1 MIVGL
6 TGGIGSGKSAVSD
19 YLAKRG
25 YPIVDT
31 DVLAREVVEPG
42 SEGLVAIA
50 EHFGKSVI
58 NQDGH
63 LDRAALRERVFKD
76 STEKAWLEALLHPM
90 IRTLMLAELHK
101 HEPNTPFVVLSSP
114 LLLETD
120 QHTLVD
126 TIVVV
131 DLPES
136 LQIERASRR
145 DKNSVD
151 QIKRIM
157 ASQVSRQKRL
167 ASANTV
173 LDNSGTLENL
183 YQQIDQFCETIR

>member
-19 YLAKRG
+19 YLAKLG

-58 NQDGH
+58 NQDGQ
-63 LDRAALRERVFKD
+63 LDRAALRERIFKD

-90 IRTLMLAELHK
+90 IRTLMLAELDK
-101 HEPNTPFVVLSSP
+101 HEPNAPFVVLSSP

-136 LQIERASRR
+136 LQMERASRR

-157 ASQVSRQKRL
+157 ANQVSRQKRL
-167 ASANTV
+167 ASANIV

-183 YQQIDQFCETIR
+183 YQQIDQFCDTIR

>member
-19 YLAKRG
+19 YLAKLG

-42 SEGLVAIA
+42 SEGLSAIA

-58 NQDGH
+58 NQDGQ

-76 STEKAWLEALLHPM
+76 SAEKAWLEALLHPM
-90 IRTLMLAELHK
+90 IRTLMLAELDK
-101 HEPNTPFVVLSSP
+101 HEPNAPFVVLSSP

-136 LQIERASRR
+136 LQIERASQR

-157 ASQVSRQKRL
+157 ANQVSRQKRL

>member
-19 YLAKRG
+19 YLAKLG

-58 NQDGH
+58 NQDGQ

-90 IRTLMLAELHK
+90 IRTLMLAELRK
-101 HEPNTPFVVLSSP
+101 LEPNAPFVVLSSP

-136 LQIERASRR
+136 LQIERASQR

-157 ASQVSRQKRL
+157 ANQVSRQKRL

-173 LDNSGTLENL
+173 LDNSGTLESL
-183 YQQIDQFCETIR
+183 YQQIDQFCDTIR

>member
-19 YLAKRG
+19 YLAKLG

-58 NQDGH
+58 NQDGQ
-63 LDRAALRERVFKD
+63 LDRAALRERIFKD

-90 IRTLMLAELHK
+90 IRTLMLAELDK
-101 HEPNTPFVVLSSP
+101 HEPNAPFVVLSSP

-157 ASQVSRQKRL
+157 ANQVSRQKRL
-167 ASANTV
+167 ASANIV

-183 YQQIDQFCETIR
+183 YQQIDQFCDTIR

>member
-19 YLAKRG
+19 YLAKLG

-31 DVLAREVVEPG
+31 DLLAREVVEPG
-42 SEGLVAIA
+42 SVGLAAIA
-50 EHFGKSVI
+50 EHFGKNVI
-58 NQDGH
+58 NQDGQ

-76 STEKAWLEALLHPM
+76 STEKAWLEELLHPM

-101 HEPNTPFVVLSSP
+101 HEPNAPFVVLSSP

-136 LQIERASRR
+136 LQIERASQR